1 MWIES
6 HLSTISVLTTRISDK
21 EISFTHV
28 SWNAGTVVGEG
39 IVCFFEE

>member
-21 EISFTHV
+21 ENSFTLV
-28 SWNAGTVVGEG
+28 SWKAGTVVGEG
-39 IVCFFEE
+39 MVCFFEE